1 MTQLS
6 EHQTFVHVVDSG
18 SFSAAARSL
27 GVSKSHVSKQIGRL
41 EERLGARLLQRTTRR
56 VALTEAGRA
65 FYERCA
71 RILEDLEEAE
81 LAVSRMQSTPT
92 GTLRLTAP
100 FSFGLDYVAPA
111 VGEFLH
117 QHARLN
123 VDLDYTDRY
132 VDIVGEGYDM
142 AVRIGK
148 LRDSSLIAR
157 KLAPMRLFTVASPDY
172 LKTAG
177 IPGTPEDLRTHSC
190 LQYTLRHGGT
200 NWQFSN
206 AAGAEVS
213 VKVDG
218 RVQCNNGDAL
228 LVAACSGLGVAMLP
242 DFIAAPALRKGELKV
257 LLDEWADTSSA
268 IWLVY
273 PHNRHLSAKVRL
285 FVDFLMDRVTQGPH
299 DFTLSDTEI
308 LRALA

>member
-18 SFSAAARSL
+18 SFSSAARIL

-71 RILEDLEEAE
+71 RILEDLQEAE
-81 LAVSRMQSTPT
+81 LAVSRLQSTPT
-92 GTLRLTAP
+92 GTLRITAP

-111 VGEFLH
+111 ISEFLQAH
-117 QHARLN
+117 PRLN

-142 AVRIGK
+142 AVRIGR

-157 KLAPMRLFTVASPDY
+157 KLAPMRMFTVTSPSY
-172 LKTAG
+172 LEANG
-177 IPGTPEDLRTHSC
+177 IPTTPEELRNHSC
-190 LQYTLRHGGT
+190 LHYTLRHGGS
-200 NWQFSN
+200 NWQYGN
-206 AAGAEVS
+206 AQGAEVS

-218 RVQCNNGDAL
+218 RIQCNNGDAL
-228 LVAACSGLGVAMLP
+228 MTAAVGGLGIALLP
-242 DFIAAPALRKGELKV
+242 DFIVAPAIRSGKLKII
-257 LLDEWADTSSA
+257 LDDWADTSNA

-273 PHNRHLSAKVRL
+273 PHNRHLSAKVRV
-285 FVDFLMDRVTQGPH
+285 FVDFLMDRVVQNPH
-299 DFTLSDTEI
+299 DFCLTDEEI
-308 LRALA
+308 RRHTA